1 MPKKTL
7 IALISGFAVI
17 LLAIVGLIVA
27 APAIGDSLSAQ
38 VVGTSAPTDDD
49 VEFETNAAG
58 ETYGSAGVRGTVPDL
73 LAAKADDGRLGFVR
87 VSELELALN
96 VATST
101 KKTREVEVYE
111 SDGETIVGLLTVDE
125 TMTSP
130 RDGLN

>member
-7 IALISGFAVI
+7 IALGAGFAVI
-17 LLAIVGLIVA
+17 LVAIVGLVIA
-27 APAIGDSLSAQ
+27 APTIGDSFSAR
-38 VVGTSAPTDDD
+38 VVGSSLPNDDV

-58 ETYGSAGVRGTVPDL
+58 EIYGSAGVRGTVPDL

-101 KKTREVEVYE
+101 RKTREVEVYE
-111 SDGETIVGLLTVDE
+111 SDGITVVGALTVDE